1 MKADGKMGQFGYAG
15 KFLRV
20 NLESRKIDIT
30 LRDESYYKHYLG
42 GRGTIVH
49 TLLTEVP
56 PHVDPLGPENKL
68 VLVARAPH
76 RMGFPCGAD
85 QRVPG
90 RVGLGM
96 VDALSSKLT
105 LP

>member
-49 TLLTEVP
+49 TVLTEVP
-56 PHVDPLGPENKL
+56 PHVDPLGPENRL
-68 VLVARAPH
+68 VFAAGLLTAWDSLGVPTQGCLAALDLEWLT
-76 RMGFPCGAD
+76 PC
-85 QRVPG
+85 
-90 RVGLGM
+90 
-96 VDALSSKLT
+96 
-105 LP
+105 LPS